1 MSKRKNHS
9 PEFKAKVALE
19 ALKGE
24 QTVAELASRFGVH
37 PTMIHSWKRA
47 LLEGASGVF
56 ERGGKKAPEI
66 DEEQVKELHAKIGE
80 LAVANDFLSRKL
92 KAVDRQVRRKMVEPA
107 NPDLSIGRQ
116 CKLLSISRSSFYYQP
131 KGETALNLMLMRQID
146 EQFLETPFFG
156 VRQMTWHL
164 RNEGHLVNEKRIRRL
179 MRLMG
184 LMPIYQKPNT
194 SKAAKGHKTY
204 PYLLRALRVGRPNQ
218 VWAADITY
226 LPMRRGFLY
235 LVAIIDWHTRKVLA
249 WRISNTLEADFCV
262 EALNE
267 AIARFGPPEIMNTDQ
282 GSQFTSCAWT
292 DSLRR
297 SGVRISMDGKG
308 RFLDNIFVERLW
320 RSMKYECVY
329 LHAWETGSEAKAGV
343 GKWIEFY
350 NRKRPHSALGGK
362 PPAVVY
368 WLRKN
373 KTKPDQQ
380 EQRVA

>member
-1 MSKRKNHS
+1 MSKRKQHA

-24 QTVAELASRFGVH
+24 QTVSELASRFGVH

-56 ERGGKKAPEI
+56 ERGGKKTPEI

-80 LAVANDFLSRKL
+80 LAVANDFLFTKAQ
-92 KAVDRQVRRKMVEPA
+92 AVDRQVRRKMIESA
-107 NPDLSIGRQ
+107 NTDLSIGKQ
-116 CKLLSISRSSFYYQP
+116 CRLLSISRSSFYYTP
-131 KGETALNLMLMRQID
+131 KGETAMSLMLMRQID

-204 PYLLRALRVGRPNQ
+204 PYLLRGLRVTRPNQ
-218 VWAADITY
+218 VWCADITY

-235 LVAIIDWHTRKVLA
+235 LVAVMDWHTRKVLA

-267 AIARFGPPEIMNTDQ
+267 AIHRFGPPEIMNTDQ
-282 GSQFTSCAWT
+282 GSQFTPFAWT
-292 DSLRR
+292 GRLRR

-320 RSMKYECVY
+320 RSLKYECVC
-329 LHAWETGSEAKAGV
+329 LHAWETGSETKAGV

-362 PPAVVY
+362 PPAMVY

-373 KTKPDQQ
+373 EPQTNQQ
-380 EQRVA
+380 EQKVA